1 MLTSTNPCLAGGVCP
16 AQRLEFPNI
25 VFAIAG
31 SLWMWLKMLEN
42 KKESRMSAAKLM
54 RVYRVLRQGFRD
66 SCGGVTQVAIRSRIS
81 GSLNPVIRLCRTVR
95 GTTAPQRM
103 HYVMLTDLAS
113 SPADQDSLANPM
125 HPKSVLQT
133 KCLRPFRSTQKPTRS
148 VSITVKHRT
157 SCGFCCLLQCL
168 RPS

>member
-1 MLTSTNPCLAGGVCP
+1 MCP

-31 SLWMWLKMLEN
+31 FGCGSRCLKI
-42 KKESRMSAAKLM
+42 KKGSRMSAAKLM

-81 GSLNPVIRLCRTVR
+81 GSLMPVIRLCRIPVR
-95 GTTAPQRM
+95 GTTAPQDALR
-103 HYVMLTDLAS
+103 HVAS
-113 SPADQDSLANPM
+113 SPPDQDSLANPM
-125 HPKSVLQT
+125 HPKSILQT

>member
-31 SLWMWLKMLEN
+31 FGCGSRCLK
-42 KKESRMSAAKLM
+42 KKGSRMSAAKLM

-81 GSLNPVIRLCRTVR
+81 GSLKPVIRLCRTVR

-125 HPKSVLQT
+125 HPKSILQT

-157 SCGFCCLLQCL
+157 SCGFCCLLQFV